1 MIRGVLVAALFV
13 WSTTLLAFYTAEGKN
28 EVDGYAVPG
37 HDAVL
42 LAAPQHKVTG
52 GARARLPHG
61 IYASTTVA
69 WLGERWGYAGDG
81 AGNSVLEKFD
91 SLTLVN
97 AQLGWRDPV
106 SKLDVSLGVFNL
118 FDAPYSYIQPYD
130 GEHSPMPAEPREIAA
145 RVSMGF

>member
-1 MIRGVLVAALFV
+1 MAPVGQH
-13 WSTTLLAFYTAEGKN
+13 G
-28 EVDGYAVPG
+28 EVTEEKRPVEQAVE
-37 HDAVL
+37 A
-42 LAAPQHKVTG
+42 
-52 GARARLPHG
+52 
-61 IYASTTVA
+61 
-69 WLGERWGYAGDG
+69 
-81 AGNSVLEKFD
+81 
-91 SLTLVN
+91 LVN